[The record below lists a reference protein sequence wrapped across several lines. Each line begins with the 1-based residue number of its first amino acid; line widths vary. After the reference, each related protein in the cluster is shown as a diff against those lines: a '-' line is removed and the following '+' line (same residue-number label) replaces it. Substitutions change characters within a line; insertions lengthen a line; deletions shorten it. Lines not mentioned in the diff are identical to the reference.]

1 MSTVHAFIQ
10 DSPKF
15 RDAFEVVVHRFT
27 TGVDGVYQRCA
38 REVIPCANI
47 GTARSVRDGILN
59 GDGVPQPL
67 PRARGGE
74 NAPNLELAC
83 GCLTGGLGHTP
94 AVTWLLTGRV
104 EQVHNWA
111 TARTLKRDYPPC
123 EALIAGQE

>member
-15 RDAFEVVVHRFT
+15 YGCFQVVVHRFT
-27 TGVDGVYQRCA
+27 EGVDGLYQRCA
-38 REVIPCANI
+38 KEVIDCANI

-59 GDGVPQPL
+59 GDGSPVPL
-67 PRARGGE
+67 PKAV
-74 NAPNLELAC
+74 APVPNLEQSG

-111 TARTLKRDYPPC
+111 TARSLKRDYPPC
-123 EALIAGQE
+123 HALTAGHI

>member
-1 MSTVHAFIQ
+1 MSRAFIQ

-15 RDAFEVVVHRFT
+15 YGCFQVVVADVAYNPTRGVT
-27 TGVDGVYQRCA
+27 T
-38 REVIPCANI
+38 EVIDCANYA
-47 GTARSVRDGILN
+47 TAVSVRDGINN
-59 GDGVPQPL
+59 GDGVPVPL
-67 PRARGGE
+67 PKAVE
-74 NAPNLELAC
+74 PVPNLEQSG
-83 GCLTGGLGHTP
+83 GCLTGGLGNTP

>member
-1 MSTVHAFIQ
+1 MSRAFIQ

-15 RDAFEVVVHRFT
+15 YGCFQVVVADVAYSPTRGVT
-27 TGVDGVYQRCA
+27 T
-38 REVIPCANI
+38 EVIDCANYA
-47 GTARSVRDGILN
+47 TAVSVRDGINN

>member
-27 TGVDGVYQRCA
+27 VGIDGLYQRCA

-59 GDGVPQPL
+59 GDGSPVAL
-67 PRARGGE
+67 PKTSCLMTD
-74 NAPNLELAC
+74 LEQSG
-83 GCLTGGLGHTP
+83 GCLTGGLGYTP

-104 EQVHNWA
+104 ERVHNWA

-123 EALIAGQE
+123 DTLTAGQI

>member
-10 DSPKF
+10 NSPKF

-47 GTARSVRDGILN
+47 GTARSVRDGINN
-59 GDGVPQPL
+59 GDGVPVAL
-67 PRARGGE
+67 PKAVE
-74 NAPNLELAC
+74 PVPNLEQAG
-83 GCLTGGLGHTP
+83 GCLTGGLGYTP

-104 EQVHNWA
+104 ERVHNWA
-111 TARTLKRDYPPC
+111 TARSLKRDYPPC
-123 EALIAGQE
+123 HALTAGHI

>member
-15 RDAFEVVVHRFT
+15 RDAYEVVVHRFT
-27 TGVDGVYQRCA
+27 TGIDGIYQRCS

-59 GDGVPQPL
+59 GEGSPVAI
-67 PRARGGE
+67 PRAGE
-74 NAPNLELAC
+74 DAPNLELAC
-83 GCLTGGLGHTP
+83 GCLTGGLGYTP

-111 TARTLKRDYPPC
+111 TARTLADRYPADEC
-123 EALIAGQE
+123 LTSAVF